1 MRDRC
6 HRFDLSDEPYCV
18 LGANAAPVAAVW
30 SDSHGVELAYAIG
43 ERLAPSG
50 RSVRQYSYSS
60 CPPVLGLKKAPRG
73 CGEHNERAYR
83 EILANPS
90 VRTVILAAHWSKGG
104 YARKP
109 EFAADLERTITLLR
123 RAGKQVIVVGPAPP
137 NDYDVPRR
145 LAILES
151 EGRIAEARGMTRAGL
166 ANANAYLA
174 PLFDRLPETGVP
186 VVRPA
191 DFICPGNQ
199 CLLIVDGQPLYF
211 DRHHLSLPAA
221 RKVSGMIIPML
232 PVRPD

>member
-1 MRDRC
+1 
-6 HRFDLSDEPYCV
+6 
-18 LGANAAPVAAVW
+18 
-30 SDSHGVELAYAIG
+30 
-43 ERLAPSG
+43 
-50 RSVRQYSYSS
+50 
-60 CPPVLGLKKAPRG
+60 
-73 CGEHNERAYR
+73 
-83 EILANPS
+83 
-90 VRTVILAAHWSKGG
+90 
-104 YARKP
+104 
-109 EFAADLERTITLLR
+109 
-123 RAGKQVIVVGPAPP
+123 
-137 NDYDVPRR
+137 VPRR

-166 ANANAYLA
+166 ASANAYLT